1 MTITKIILWLSCVC
15 ICFCLRHKQQKES
28 FEAKLQQVQE
38 RLSAMQQ
45 EYNQARDEQL
55 QHADTI
61 NTLNK
66 KLLQAQQEKDSIH
79 RKFLKEVSWLFDR
92 STFFL
97 CAPF

>member
-1 MTITKIILWLSCVC
+1 
-15 ICFCLRHKQQKES
+15 
-28 FEAKLQQVQE
+28 
-38 RLSAMQQ
+38 MQQ

-79 RKFLKEVSWLFDR
+79 RKFLKEVS
-92 STFFL
+92 
-97 CAPF
+97 